1 MRSFKF
7 YTICLIL
14 LALIFTTPAYAKNY
28 LFFAPDGTI
37 GGTAG
42 KLDNI
47 DQCNADNA
55 GYDLV
60 DKDAAIVVD
69 QAGGR
74 ALFYNYDGD
83 SVTAE
88 SDPGVVAP
96 DYCDEPG
103 AFGAG
108 RWILV
113 DIQTSGGLLTT
124 LFAAKA
130 DESIVGTSLNAD
142 DLVNTAGVLETVS
155 TIPHTN
161 VAETLTVAWDL
172 AGSDAD
178 SVTGIP
184 LDSDFGSNGIMV
196 RTGAG
201 TYGIGTTFDI
211 PMGGEDYIL
220 MGEAG
225 SPYNAEQIAPAA
237 AIGALVDSVSG
248 VIPTVMNYT
257 EVTADNTLLTCAQ
270 MKNGIIYIKGAYNVI
285 LPDLATCNTTGMH
298 GWITAW
304 DADTITIEA
313 DADDNFT
320 LNGTDLGDGDCATS
334 DGTKGAFIE
343 IFNPGLVSW
352 RNLSQSNN
360 PADGVSDWSDGGTCD

>member
-237 AIGALVDSVSG
+237 ALAAMVGDITTFDPCIGGDADCTDDGNDGWASTSIVNAYYTRIGDEVHYYVYVTGTGKADTEDPNVRLPFTISASTNYFIRSANCWTVNNTTQAISLGHDDTSGTELNIRNGVAIDAWTASVTR
-248 VIPTVMNYT
+248 TVMCDFTYWT
-257 EVTADNTLLTCAQ
+257 
-270 MKNGIIYIKGAYNVI
+270 
-285 LPDLATCNTTGMH
+285 
-298 GWITAW
+298 
-304 DADTITIEA
+304 
-313 DADDNFT
+313 DD
-320 LNGTDLGDGDCATS
+320 
-334 DGTKGAFIE
+334 
-343 IFNPGLVSW
+343 
-352 RNLSQSNN
+352 
-360 PADGVSDWSDGGTCD
+360 

>member
-7 YTICLIL
+7 YTIFLITL
-14 LALIFTTPAYAKNY
+14 LLLTSTAYSAQHKVFPFY
-28 LFFAPDGTI
+28 DGTT

-47 DQCNADNA
+47 DACDANGKGYHLQDQDVAMGADPTNGKYLIYTFDA
-55 GYDLV
+55 DSAAAEV
-60 DKDAAIVVD
+60 DNTIIKPDEC
-69 QAGGR
+69 
-74 ALFYNYDGD
+74 DG
-83 SVTAE
+83 
-88 SDPGVVAP
+88 VAYTG
-96 DYCDEPG
+96 D
-103 AFGAG
+103 G
-108 RWILV
+108 RWILLV
-113 DIQTSGGLLTT
+113 S
-124 LFAAKA
+124 
-130 DESIVGTSLNAD
+130 SITSL
-142 DLVNTAGVLETVS
+142 
-155 TIPHTN
+155 
-161 VAETLTVAWDL
+161 
-172 AGSDAD
+172 
-178 SVTGIP
+178 
-184 LDSDFGSNGIMV
+184 
-196 RTGAG
+196 
-201 TYGIGTTFDI
+201 DI
-211 PMGGEDYIL
+211 EMGGEDYIL

>member
-14 LALIFTTPAYAKNY
+14 LALIFTTPVYAKNY

-83 SVTAE
+83 SVEAE

-113 DIQTSGGLLTT
+113 DIQNPDGLLGSTYQPLEST
-124 LFAAKA
+124 LTDIA
-130 DESIVGTSLNAD
+130 DGTIAEN
-142 DLVNTAGVLETVS
+142 LVNTAYPWADNE
-155 TIPHTN
+155 
-161 VAETLTVAWDL
+161 VADNLSLSLLKLTPLTSEPTEVVGEIYRASNPWNPC
-172 AGSDAD
+172 
-178 SVTGIP
+178 GI
-184 LDSDFGSNGIMV
+184 
-196 RTGAG
+196 
-201 TYGIGTTFDI
+201 
-211 PMGGEDYIL
+211 
-220 MGEAG
+220 AG
-225 SPYNAEQIAPAA
+225 SPAPDYFVICTAA
-237 AIGALVDSVSG
+237 DTYVALWDVEGNFYFSTIQAAMK
-248 VIPTVMNYT
+248 VIPDADGITL
-257 EVTADNTLLTCAQ
+257 TAAQ
-270 MKNGIIYIKGAYNVI
+270 MNAVIVATNASEVQIPADQCDTVTGKWITVKQTGAYAVDI
-285 LPDLATCNTTGMH
+285 AVL
-298 GWITAW
+298 
-304 DADTITIEA
+304 DA
-313 DADDNFT
+313 ADDIYM
-320 LNGTDLGDGDCATS
+320 L
-334 DGTKGAFIE
+334 DGTKIEGTTHEIQTAGASGNQITLMCIAVNEWWVTGE
-343 IFNPGLVSW
+343 IGTST
-352 RNLSQSNN
+352 SEA
-360 PADGVSDWSDGGTCD
+360 AD